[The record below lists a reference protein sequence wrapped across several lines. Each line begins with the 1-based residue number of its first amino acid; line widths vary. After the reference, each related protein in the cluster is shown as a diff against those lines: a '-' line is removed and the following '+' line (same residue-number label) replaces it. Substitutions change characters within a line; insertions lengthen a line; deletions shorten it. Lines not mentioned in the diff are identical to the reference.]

1 VAFLDGT
8 NPALAGA
15 LVPRAAPQIPMVVFV
30 VDDSEDDELTTAI
43 AEASNVPADGYGG
56 AWAAQATSKDG
67 LTEVKFVLI
76 RRGGGWERAWT
87 LPSLPADM
95 LDAITG
101 GAHHVAILPRELAGD
116 LNELNLASL
125 GGGLIVE
132 AEPSEA
138 VAAARSV

>member
-1 VAFLDGT
+1 MAFLDGA

-15 LVPRAAPQIPMVVFV
+15 LVPLAAPQIPMVVLV
-30 VDDSEDDELTTAI
+30 VDDSQDDELTTAV

-56 AWAAQATSKDG
+56 AWASQATTQDG
-67 LTEVKFVLI
+67 LTMVKFVLI
-76 RRGGGWERAWT
+76 RLGSGWERAWT
-87 LPSLPADM
+87 LPSPPAEM

-116 LNELNLASL
+116 LDELNVASL
-125 GGGLIVE
+125 GGSLIVE
-132 AEPSEA
+132 AQPSEA